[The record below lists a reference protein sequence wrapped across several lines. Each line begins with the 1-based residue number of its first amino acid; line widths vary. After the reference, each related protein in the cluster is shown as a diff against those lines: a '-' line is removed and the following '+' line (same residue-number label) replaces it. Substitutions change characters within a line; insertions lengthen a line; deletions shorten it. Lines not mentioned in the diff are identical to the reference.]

1 MNKEFNYN
9 ELQFRFMEQIVC
21 NTSKDFE
28 LEMRKIF
35 TIETICYI
43 FGIDRNRYYY
53 LVRTNNISNLY
64 NKLRDEVLK
73 QCIEEE

>member
-1 MNKEFNYN
+1 MNKKFNYN
-9 ELQFRFMEQIVC
+9 ELQFKFMEQIVC

-28 LEMRKIF
+28 IEMRNIF
-35 TIETICYI
+35 TIETICHI

-53 LVRTNNISNLY
+53 LVRTNHISDIY
-64 NKLRDEVLK
+64 NQLRDEVLK